1 MPFHA
6 VLKWER
12 HDAEGMPLPDASKM
26 KQRHDGEG
34 ACPSSPCWNGN
45 NTRRRGIPL
54 LVASKWQKRNEEG
67 HTPPRRVEKIKN
79 IP

>member
-12 HDAEGMPLPDASKM
+12 HDAEGM
-26 KQRHDGEG
+26 
-34 ACPSSPCWNGN
+34 
-45 NTRRRGIPL
+45 PL

-67 HTPPRRVEKIKN
+67 HTPPRRVDDEMKTQWGGGMPLLTVLKWK
-79 IP
+79 